1 MFYAYCHLEWNCGQS
16 LKTIFGLLDYQIF
29 TVQHPCMYTFQNV
42 YYYDD
47 HFPKEIFALIE
58 VKSNVFSVPL
68 KKKIMDRDC
77 LFWQFQKGKYWYI
90 PARVIFL
97 LEVKDP

>member
-1 MFYAYCHLEWNCGQS
+1 M
-16 LKTIFGLLDYQIF
+16 KTIFGLLDNQIF

-58 VKSNVFSVPL
+58 VKSNISA
-68 KKKIMDRDC
+68 
-77 LFWQFQKGKYWYI
+77 YH
-90 PARVIFL
+90 
-97 LEVKDP
+97 

>member
-1 MFYAYCHLEWNCGQS
+1 MKLR
-16 LKTIFGLLDYQIF
+16 TIFENNFWVVGLSNIN
-29 TVQHPCMYTFQNV
+29 VQHPCMYTFQNV

-68 KKKIMDRDC
+68 KKK
-77 LFWQFQKGKYWYI
+77 
-90 PARVIFL
+90 
-97 LEVKDP
+97 

>member
-1 MFYAYCHLEWNCGQS
+1 MFYAFCHLEWNCGQS
-16 LKTIFGLLDYQIF
+16 FETFFGLLDYQIF
-29 TVQHPCMYTFQNV
+29 TVQHPCMYTIQNV

-58 VKSNVFSVPL
+58 VKSNISAYHW

-77 LFWQFQKGKYWYI
+77 LFWQFQKGKYWFI

-97 LEVKDP
+97 LEAKDP

>member
-16 LKTIFGLLDYQIF
+16 LETIFGLLDNQIF

-58 VKSNVFSVPL
+58 VKSNVFIVPL
-68 KKKIMDRDC
+68 KKKKLWTEIAYFDSFRKGSID
-77 LFWQFQKGKYWYI
+77 LFQQELSFC
-90 PARVIFL
+90 
-97 LEVKDP
+97 

>member
-16 LKTIFGLLDYQIF
+16 VKTIFGLLDNQIF

-68 KKKIMDRDC
+68 KKKKWTEIAYFDSFRKGSIGI
-77 LFWQFQKGKYWYI
+77 FQQELS
-90 PARVIFL
+90 FC
-97 LEVKDP
+97 